1 MNKVTPTTLLLVC
14 VSLIVSTV
22 MVQVKIYNPGMN
34 EAILWG
40 NSAEQV
46 NRESIE
52 EYRRN
57 NPNF

>member
-1 MNKVTPTTLLLVC
+1 
-14 VSLIVSTV
+14 